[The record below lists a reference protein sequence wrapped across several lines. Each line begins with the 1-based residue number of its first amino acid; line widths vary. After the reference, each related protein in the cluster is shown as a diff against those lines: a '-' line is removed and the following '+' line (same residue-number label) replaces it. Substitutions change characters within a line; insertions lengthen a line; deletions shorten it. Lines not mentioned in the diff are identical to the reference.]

1 MVIGFYIEVIDSLNN
16 EFLLL
21 ILINMFI
28 SINIMINLFN
38 VIIKFYI
45 IKLYLKNNAFYFLNM
60 VAKKKN

>member
-45 IKLYLKNNAFYFLNM
+45 IKLYLK
-60 VAKKKN
+60 